1 MPFNL
6 TDEAFDRLWHEAES
20 RGEADCPDTE
30 VESINRANLAHV
42 GKFCERYI
50 SLQPGLEM
58 RIAEIEVAEDLL
70 QEDRETRGEDRT
82 AALVFCL
89 SGLVKTT
96 HRGLRETIQR
106 EEPAGY
112 WFFGVQET
120 ELWKAGHPFL
130 RVYLHL
136 YDPLEFFTHVDAQQ

>member
-1 MPFNL
+1 
-6 TDEAFDRLWHEAES
+6 
-20 RGEADCPDTE
+20 
-30 VESINRANLAHV
+30 
-42 GKFCERYI
+42 
-50 SLQPGLEM
+50 M

-112 WFFGVQET
+112 WFLENLSGVQET
-120 ELWKAGHPFL
+120 ELWKAGHSFL

-136 YDPLEFFTHVDAQQ
+136 YDPLEFFTHVAAQQ